1 MFAAVNPTNA
11 FPPSGYR
18 GGASPRRRLLA
29 LLLAL
34 LIVALVIGML
44 LGLGVVPGLRRPEQ
58 LSMAATFQMLPPAEK
73 VSAAT
78 KQVTKPN
85 KAASGAAP
93 PSPVPPIKTVAPPP
107 TPPLP
112 SPLPPKML
120 SLSKDQFAAADI
132 GALPSHQGEGEGDKG
147 DGKDAVA
154 PYGPGEGPGGAPLYP
169 VHWYREPTAA
179 ELAFYVPKGGIPS
192 GSADIACRMLPHYHV
207 ENCRELSESPV
218 GSGLSRMLRQAA
230 WQFLVV
236 PPRRGGKEMIG
247 DWVRIHFVW
256 TERREEAPRSE
267 GIAGGPGH
275 PPPDDD
281 SR

>member
-1 MFAAVNPTNA
+1 MSAAA
-11 FPPSGYR
+11 YLPSAYR
-18 GGASPRRRLLA
+18 GGASPRRRLVA

-34 LIVALVIGML
+34 IVVALVIGML

-58 LSMAATFQMLPPAEK
+58 KPMMATFSMLPPSEK
-73 VSAAT
+73 PAA
-78 KQVTKPN
+78 VTKTVKKEN

-93 PSPVPPIKTVAPPP
+93 KSVVPPTPHVAPPP
-107 TPPLP
+107 LPPVP
-112 SPLPPKML
+112 SAAPPKML
-120 SLSKDQFAAADI
+120 VLSKDQFASADI
-132 GALPSHQGEGEGDKG
+132 GALPSHNGEGEGDKG
-147 DGKDAVA
+147 SGKDSAA

-169 VHWYREPTAA
+169 VRWYREPTSA

-192 GSADIACRMLPHYHV
+192 GSANIACRMIEHYHV
-207 ENCRELSESPV
+207 ENCRELDESPI

-236 PPRRGGKEMIG
+236 PPRRGGKEMLG
-247 DWVRIHFVW
+247 EWVRIHFDW
-256 TERREEAPRSE
+256 TERRAPAAESG